1 VLAVMAAQAQTAV
14 QVWVQRYNGTG
25 NSDDTA
31 VATAVDGSGNVLVTG
46 SSWGSGSYYDYA
58 TIKYSSMGVP
68 LWINRY
74 NGPGNHNDGA
84 SAIALDAAG
93 SAIVTGTSIG
103 SGSGNDYVTIKYS
116 STGMPL
122 WTNRY
127 DGSAS
132 SDDHALAIAV
142 DGNGN
147 AFVTGVS
154 ASTNGPLY
162 RYQYA
167 TIKYSSEGAPLWT
180 NRYGG
185 PANYDDWARAIAVDS
200 SGNVFVT
207 GNSASTNTFPYNYDY
222 STIKYSSAGVPLWT
236 NRYNG
241 LGNRDDQALAMATD
255 TSGNVFVC
263 GVSATDLYNDDYATI
278 KYSSMGVPMWT
289 NRYDGPG
296 NDSDI
301 PNAIAVDTNGNVFV
315 TGASYGANSVYDYAT
330 ISYSSAGVPLWTNR
344 FDGAGNSYDHAV
356 AIAVGS
362 NGKVFVSGE
371 SRGLGSSSD
380 YATIGYSSAGFP
392 LWTNLYNGPTTESVD
407 QASAIAV
414 DADGNVFVTG
424 YSTGNGS
431 SSDYATIKYSSS
443 VPPTYLEIQTPN
455 NQLVLSWT
463 NEAFSLQSA
472 STLTGT
478 FTNLPGA
485 TSPYTN
491 PISGGQQ
498 FFRLISN

>member
-1 VLAVMAAQAQTAV
+1 
-14 QVWVQRYNGTG
+14 
-25 NSDDTA
+25 
-31 VATAVDGSGNVLVTG
+31 
-46 SSWGSGSYYDYA
+46 
-58 TIKYSSMGVP
+58 
-68 LWINRY
+68 
-74 NGPGNHNDGA
+74 
-84 SAIALDAAG
+84 
-93 SAIVTGTSIG
+93 
-103 SGSGNDYVTIKYS
+103 
-116 STGMPL
+116 
-122 WTNRY
+122 
-127 DGSAS
+127 
-132 SDDHALAIAV
+132 
-142 DGNGN
+142 
-147 AFVTGVS
+147 
-154 ASTNGPLY
+154 
-162 RYQYA
+162 
-167 TIKYSSEGAPLWT
+167 
-180 NRYGG
+180 
-185 PANYDDWARAIAVDS
+185 
-200 SGNVFVT
+200 
-207 GNSASTNTFPYNYDY
+207 
-222 STIKYSSAGVPLWT
+222 
-236 NRYNG
+236 
-241 LGNRDDQALAMATD
+241 
-255 TSGNVFVC
+255 
-263 GVSATDLYNDDYATI
+263 
-278 KYSSMGVPMWT
+278 
-289 NRYDGPG
+289 
-296 NDSDI
+296 
-301 PNAIAVDTNGNVFV
+301 VDTNGNVFV